1 MSHERELVQRFYD
14 EIWNRYNKEVIPEI
28 IASDFVFRGSLGLNR
43 RGREEFVEYLDMVHR
58 SLADYRCTI
67 IEMVFETSRVF
78 AKMEFSGIHEG
89 ELLGYPATG
98 NEVTWDGA
106 ALFHFSGGLISTL
119 WVLGDIKGLERQLA
133 HGKP

>member
-28 IASDFVFRGSLGLNR
+28 IASDFVFRGSLGLDR

-78 AKMEFSGIHEG
+78 AKMEFSGIHAG

-106 ALFHFSGGLISTL
+106 ALFHFSGGLIATL

-133 HGKP
+133 HVKP